1 MRSRRDSNF
10 PAHIRPMPENN
21 KRNCGKKWTN
31 GRNGVEVYKCLLILS
46 GDLVLNSIDMPK
58 RKATAAVAA
67 VAKTKKSK
75 AESPAYTKWLF
86 KSEPGKLIEV

>member
-1 MRSRRDSNF
+1 M
-10 PAHIRPMPENN
+10 
-21 KRNCGKKWTN
+21 
-31 GRNGVEVYKCLLILS
+31 
-46 GDLVLNSIDMPK
+46 LNSIDMPK
-58 RKATAAVAA
+58 RKAIAAVAA